1 MLIRFSNNVLLYGK
15 NNFKNPQPLKEFL
28 GMRNQSMREIAPG
41 TLSTSLGMEI
51 LKELEQKL
59 KYLPFICHTNVP
71 FMYFKGV
78 ISLIY
83 CFKEN
88 VL

>member
-1 MLIRFSNNVLLYGK
+1 MFPYEIK
-15 NNFKNPQPLKEFL
+15 NISQHWQEFL
-28 GMRNQSMREIAPG
+28 GMSNQSMREIAPG
-41 TLSTSLGMEI
+41 TLSTSLRLEI
-51 LKELEQKL
+51 LTELEQKL
-59 KYLPFICHTNVP
+59 KYLPFLCHTNVP

-78 ISLIY
+78 INLIY